1 MPDLQTNP
9 VDQDAKPLV
18 DYSRLTYAETALL
31 LKLADD
37 GKTQTFIAQQLG
49 CSQTTVSMI
58 LRTFADS
65 TDIAKR
71 KARNLSLKAVH
82 KLEES
87 MEAAVEKGTSGPMD
101 SILKI
106 AGVMGDDSS
115 GPRVIVQIGMNEIT
129 LSPTTFASDAPQ

>member
-87 MEAAVEKGTSGPMD
+87 MEAAAEKGTSGPMD

-129 LSPTTFASDAPQ
+129 LSPTTFASDAPT